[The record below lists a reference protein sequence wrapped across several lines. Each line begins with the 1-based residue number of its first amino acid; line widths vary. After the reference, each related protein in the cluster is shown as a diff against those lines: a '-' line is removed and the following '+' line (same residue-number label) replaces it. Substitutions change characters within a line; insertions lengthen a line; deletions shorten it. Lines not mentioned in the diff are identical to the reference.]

1 MPNQVEELAQWY
13 LNKSF
18 VSYKNSHKN
27 NENVMKM
34 PVDQREAFIQKHFD
48 KLFNM
53 SMNEINNTR
62 IEGKQKILSK
72 GEFTNA
78 LENYLMRAYIS
89 LERLD

>member
-1 MPNQVEELAQWY
+1 
-13 LNKSF
+13 
-18 VSYKNSHKN
+18 
-27 NENVMKM
+27 M

-62 IEGKQKILSK
+62 IEGKQKILTK

-78 LENYLMRAYIS
+78 LENFLMRAYIS

>member
-13 LNKSF
+13 LDKSF
-18 VSYKNSHKN
+18 INYKNSHKN
-27 NENVMKM
+27 NDNVMKM
-34 PVDQREAFIQKHFD
+34 PVEQREAMIQTHFD
-48 KLFNM
+48 NLFNM
-53 SMNEINNTR
+53 SMKDINITR
-62 IEGKQKILSK
+62 IEGKQKILTK